1 MSTTQKTICII
12 RHDKTTL
19 PILDYLDS
27 PGLVSLGM
35 NGGVILWVYKGL
47 AMLIPPERVA
57 NMMRRMEDRY
67 KWETPKTTK
76 VKFIFNSAD
85 AIKLPS
91 KIAAALLGSDDK
103 HNQRDDQR

>member
-1 MSTTQKTICII
+1 MSIEQKTICII

-19 PILDYLDS
+19 PILDYLDG

-47 AMLIPPERVA
+47 AMLIPPERVM
-57 NMMRRMEDRY
+57 NMVRIMEAGN
-67 KWETPKTTK
+67 KWRSDKILQQ
-76 VKFIFNSAD
+76 KFIFNSAD

-91 KIAAALLGSDDK
+91 RVAAALLGSDDK
-103 HNQRDDQR
+103 HDQRDDQR